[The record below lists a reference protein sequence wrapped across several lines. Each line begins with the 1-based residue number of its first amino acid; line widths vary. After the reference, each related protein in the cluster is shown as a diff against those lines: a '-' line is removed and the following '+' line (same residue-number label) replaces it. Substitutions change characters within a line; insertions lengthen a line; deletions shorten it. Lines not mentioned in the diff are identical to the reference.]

1 MSLDINKNSYT
12 LIFSTVMVI
21 VVAAVLAFTAN
32 SLKPMQDDNVEQEK
46 MQNIL
51 SSVGVE
57 VSRAEAG
64 ELYGDYIVEE
74 LVIKN
79 GESVE
84 GLVAFDIEIGKEVKK
99 PVSERNAPLYIA
111 NIDGSTYYIIPLYGS
126 GLWGPIWGYISL
138 EEDLA
143 TVFGAVFDHEGETPG
158 LGAEVREK
166 SFGNQFKGKRVLDTD
181 ENLVGIKV
189 IKGSAS
195 NEYEVDGISGGTS
208 TSVGVEDMILD
219 GLKGYIPF
227 LKKHQ
232 SAFATN

>member
-12 LIFSTVMVI
+12 LLFSTLMVI

-32 SLKPMQDDNVEQEK
+32 SLKPLQDSNEEQEK
-46 MQNIL
+46 MQDIL
-51 SSVGVE
+51 SSVGIE

-64 ELYGDYIVEE
+64 DVYHDYIVEE
-74 LVIKN
+74 LVIHN
-79 GESVE
+79 NEAID
-84 GLVAFDIEIGKEVKK
+84 GLEAFEIEIGKEIKK
-99 PVSERNAPLYIA
+99 PVEERNAPLYIA
-111 NIDGSTYYIIPLYGS
+111 NIEGDTYYIVPLYGS

-138 EEDLA
+138 ENDLA

-158 LGAEVREK
+158 LGAEVRER

-208 TSVGVEDMILD
+208 TSIGVEDMILD